1 MISRMAAGDPAQR
14 RAKVSVTV
22 DPSLLK
28 AVDSYIQ
35 RHRGT
40 DRSKVMDAALTRWC
54 ADRQEEAMREQF
66 SASDPPEEAE
76 PSQWKRIRRAAAGRK
91 LRRSDD

>member
-1 MISRMAAGDPAQR
+1 MAAGDPAQR

-35 RHRGT
+35 RHGGM

-66 SASDPPEEAE
+66 GASDPREEAE
-76 PSQWKRIRRAAAGRK
+76 RSQWKRIRRAAAGRK